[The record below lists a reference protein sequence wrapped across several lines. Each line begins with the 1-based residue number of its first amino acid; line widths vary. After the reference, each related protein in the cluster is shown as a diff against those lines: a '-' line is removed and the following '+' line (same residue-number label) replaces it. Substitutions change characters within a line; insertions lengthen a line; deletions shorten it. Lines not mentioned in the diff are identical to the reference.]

1 MLVTVHAQGFMKKTV
16 HAAIFDRGEL
26 ERLRARV
33 GRLFVALQEASE
45 MAAGESGA
53 AWLPA
58 ADVCESDSF
67 ITVSVELPGM
77 RAEQIEV
84 ALTNEELR
92 VRGRKRKGA
101 PRGVISHLCSER
113 SFGQFARAIPL
124 RWPVRKDGATAE
136 LKDGVLTIRL
146 PKLEDRRGVEHRI
159 EVKENDE

>member
-1 MLVTVHAQGFMKKTV
+1 MKRTV

-45 MAAGESGA
+45 MAAGEAGA

-58 ADVCESDSF
+58 VDVCESGECV
-67 ITVSVELPGM
+67 TVTVELPGM
-77 RAEQIEV
+77 RADQIEV

-113 SFGQFARAIPL
+113 SFGQFARHIPL
-124 RWPVRKDGATAE
+124 RWPVRKDGAAAE
-136 LKDGVLTIRL
+136 LRDGVLTIRL

-159 EVKENDE
+159 EVKESAED

>member
-1 MLVTVHAQGFMKKTV
+1 MKKTV
-16 HAAIFDRGEL
+16 KTIHSAIFDRGEL

-58 ADVCESDSF
+58 VDVCESESCV
-67 ITVSVELPGM
+67 TVTMELPGV
-77 RAEQIEV
+77 RAEQVEV
-84 ALTNEELR
+84 ALTNGELR

-113 SFGQFARAIPL
+113 SFGQFARNIPL
-124 RWPVRKDGATAE
+124 RRPVRKDEATAE
-136 LKDGVLTIRL
+136 LKDGVLTVRL
-146 PKLEDRRGVEHRI
+146 PKLEDRRGAEHRI
-159 EVKENDE
+159 EVKESDD

>member
-1 MLVTVHAQGFMKKTV
+1 MRKTV
-16 HAAIFDRGEL
+16 HAAIVNPAEL
-26 ERLRARV
+26 ERLRGRV
-33 GRLFVALQEASE
+33 GRLLLALQEASE

-58 ADVCESDSF
+58 VDVCESGECV
-67 ITVSVELPGM
+67 TVTVELPGV

-113 SFGQFARAIPL
+113 SFGQFARTILL
-124 RWPVRKDGATAE
+124 RWPVRKDAATAE

-146 PKLEDRRGVEHRI
+146 PKLEDRRGAEHKI
-159 EVKENDE
+159 EVKGCDE